1 MSAQHDL
8 SPRESET
15 AELAALGLSCR
26 EIGERLYVSL
36 GTVKTHLA
44 HVYAKLGVKN
54 RVAESSLVAVA
65 LVTVGLLGVLLPS
78 ATRRIGLALRLRST
92 GSPSLSRAARLPE
105 RPIREL
111 DRRHFLKKAAAVLAG
126 SLVLVGL
133 RTGLPGQASAA
144 PCDDCTGCVYTCYV
158 PQPCGAWPCQYCY
171 FRYRVYSCY
180 RCCNVNCQPGCYYY
194 LCSPVGYTSC
204 SYFCCG

>member
-54 RVAESSLVAVA
+54 RAQ
-65 LVTVGLLGVLLPS
+65 
-78 ATRRIGLALRLRST
+78 LAQFLFN
-92 GSPSLSRAARLPE
+92 SRENHPN
-105 RPIREL
+105 
-111 DRRHFLKKAAAVLAG
+111 G
-126 SLVLVGL
+126 
-133 RTGLPGQASAA
+133 
-144 PCDDCTGCVYTCYV
+144 
-158 PQPCGAWPCQYCY
+158 
-171 FRYRVYSCY
+171 
-180 RCCNVNCQPGCYYY
+180 
-194 LCSPVGYTSC
+194 
-204 SYFCCG
+204 